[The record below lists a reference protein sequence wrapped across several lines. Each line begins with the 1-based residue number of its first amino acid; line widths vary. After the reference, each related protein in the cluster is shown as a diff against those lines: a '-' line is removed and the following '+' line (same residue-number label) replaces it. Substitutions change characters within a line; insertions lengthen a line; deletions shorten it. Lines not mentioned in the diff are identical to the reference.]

1 MKKKMTLALL
11 LILTTVIGFSGCLG
25 NDPVVPPTPIPTP
38 NDPARPVPTINVS
51 NANASA
57 VLNITAET
65 VTFDAGRLTQIY
77 AKETTLEAD
86 HPKFGLNLTGQRGGY
101 EDANQA
107 DAYIYVYD
115 AQTAEN
121 ADKTVKTIV
130 DYYLSVYNTLDD
142 IEIVRIN
149 GHDAVEIEEKTN
161 SRVDPEDRYTY
172 VWANGNAVIIV
183 DGNIDDGDVMRKFA
197 ADSKL

>member
-1 MKKKMTLALL
+1 MKKRMTIALL
-11 LILTTVIGFSGCLG
+11 LILAAVIGFSGCLG
-25 NDPVVPPTPIPTP
+25 SDPEVPPTPEETV
-38 NDPARPVPTINVS
+38 RPVPTINIS
-51 NANASA
+51 NADPSA

-65 VTFDAGRLTQIY
+65 VTFDAGRLTQLY
-77 AKETTLEAD
+77 AREAALAND
-86 HPKFGLNLTGQRGGY
+86 HPKFGLNFTGQKGGY
-101 EDANQA
+101 EDTNQK

-121 ADKTVKTIV
+121 ADKAVKTIV

-142 IEIVRIN
+142 IEVVRIN
-149 GHDAVEIEEKTN
+149 GHEAVEIEENTN
-161 SRVDPEDRYTY
+161 SRVDPQDRYTY

-183 DGNIDDGDVMRKFA
+183 DGNIDDGDVMEKFA